1 MAVAGAPYR
10 FLVNILRKTSPSQL
24 SQGSARAGED
34 YEIKVN
40 TMKVLKVVAWVGIGV
55 MVGALTFAFFVC
67 ISPPMVSEGWVLLVA
82 FATLPG
88 ILGVLLVLIG
98 GFVSK
103 PRYLWIASIIVGA
116 LFVSSF
122 YCSAHHGLLTLVLFT
137 SPGLVCIIG
146 GIVMGWLSH
155 RGKA

>member
-1 MAVAGAPYR
+1 
-10 FLVNILRKTSPSQL
+10 
-24 SQGSARAGED
+24 
-34 YEIKVN
+34 
-40 TMKVLKVVAWVGIGV
+40 MKVSKVVAWVGIGIMAV
-55 MVGALTFAFFVC
+55 ASAFAFFVC
-67 ISPPMVSEGWVLLVA
+67 TAPPFVSEGWVLLVV

-122 YCSAHHGLLTLVLFT
+122 YGVALDYGMLSLVLFS
-137 SPGLVCIIG
+137 SPGLACIIG
-146 GIVMGWLSH
+146 GIVMQWLSH

>member
-1 MAVAGAPYR
+1 
-10 FLVNILRKTSPSQL
+10 
-24 SQGSARAGED
+24 
-34 YEIKVN
+34 
-40 TMKVLKVVAWVGIGV
+40 MKVLKVVAWVGIGV

-67 ISPPMVSEGWVLLVA
+67 ISPPMVSEGWALLVA

-103 PRYLWIASIIVGA
+103 PRYLWVASIIVGA

-122 YCSAHHGLLTLVLFT
+122 YCSAHHGLLSFILFT

-146 GIVMGWLSH
+146 GVAMGWLLH
-155 RGKA
+155 RRKA

>member
-1 MAVAGAPYR
+1 
-10 FLVNILRKTSPSQL
+10 
-24 SQGSARAGED
+24 
-34 YEIKVN
+34 
-40 TMKVLKVVAWVGIGV
+40 MKVLKDVAWVGIGI

-88 ILGVLLVLIG
+88 ILGVLMVLIG

-122 YCSAHHGLLTLVLFT
+122 YCSAHHGLLTFVLFT
-137 SPGLVCIIG
+137 SPGLVCIVG
-146 GIVMGWLSH
+146 GMVMGWLSH

>member
-1 MAVAGAPYR
+1 MR
-10 FLVNILRKTSPSQL
+10 
-24 SQGSARAGED
+24 
-34 YEIKVN
+34 
-40 TMKVLKVVAWVGIGV
+40 VLKVVAWGGIGV
-55 MVGALTFAFFVC
+55 MAVASAFAFFVC
-67 ISPPMVSEGWVLLVA
+67 TIPPFVSEGWVLLAA

-88 ILGVLLVLIG
+88 ILGTLLVLIG

-103 PRYLWIASIIVGA
+103 PRYLWTASIVVGA

-122 YCSAHHGLLTLVLFT
+122 YCLAIDVVVSLPLYGMLSFILFS

-146 GIVMGWLSH
+146 GVVMGWLSH

>member
-1 MAVAGAPYR
+1 
-10 FLVNILRKTSPSQL
+10 
-24 SQGSARAGED
+24 
-34 YEIKVN
+34 
-40 TMKVLKVVAWVGIGV
+40 MKVVKVVAWVGIGV
-55 MVGALTFAFFVC
+55 MVGTSAFAFFVC
-67 ISPPMVSEGWVLLVA
+67 ITPPMVSEGWALLA
-82 FATLPG
+82 LFATLPG

-122 YCSAHHGLLTLVLFT
+122 YGVALDYGMLSLVLFS
-137 SPGLVCIIG
+137 SPGLACIIG
-146 GIVMGWLSH
+146 GIVMQWLSH